1 MPAFKIPNKFLDGI
15 GNIAGNVAEGDQ
27 VQVEEA
33 FMYIL
38 IYLKHN
44 STIIMQLKKWLCK
57 KSKGRINTTNSYVA

>member
-1 MPAFKIPNKFLDGI
+1 MVCDISILLNKTVPAFKIPNKFLDGI

-44 STIIMQLKKWLCK
+44 STIIMQLKK
-57 KSKGRINTTNSYVA
+57 

>member
-1 MPAFKIPNKFLDGI
+1 MVCDISILLNKRVSAFKIPNKFLDGI

-44 STIIMQLKKWLCK
+44 STIIMQLKK
-57 KSKGRINTTNSYVA
+57 